1 MSDGHI
7 ESDVVAMY
15 VGVNPKEGMKSP
27 KQARS
32 CDIVRGGTL
41 PTRELKKKYHCLA
54 TKMEQSAGCQNR
66 AVKANI

>member
-27 KQARS
+27 KQSRS
-32 CDIVRGGTL
+32 CRGDVISTFL
-41 PTRELKKKYHCLA
+41 CVVVLCRP
-54 TKMEQSAGCQNR
+54 
-66 AVKANI
+66 AN